1 MSSEIFEGESESGDF
16 PQALS
21 AAIHSAGKSLQ
32 TPYFV
37 WRLDSVLGNSTGYV
51 KVCLQVASTDMT
63 ENLVLF
69 SDKSFDSILG

>member
-1 MSSEIFEGESESGDF
+1 MNSEIFEGESESGDF

-21 AAIHSAGKSLQ
+21 EAIHKAEESLQ

-51 KVCLQVASTDMT
+51 KVCLQVASADMA
-63 ENLVLF
+63 ENIVLF
-69 SDKSFDSILG
+69 SDKSFDGML